1 MTMFVMPYKMASES
15 AKALA
20 EALEIKRVNKE
31 NTRVKGNPNKILVN
45 WGNTILQHPEL
56 LKCTILNNPRAV
68 EQTCNKLK
76 FFQLFKAEDQ
86 NNIIPQWTESTQ
98 RAINWVTDDKE
109 SLVVARKVLTGH
121 SGVGIQLFDYDYA
134 VDEGVPRAL
143 LYTKYIPKKDEYRIH
158 FSRKTGIFFK
168 QRKALVRGTEKPDF
182 KIRNLA
188 GGFIYANQDI
198 ETPKVVDNVAEVFY
212 NGMEAGGLDFG
223 ALDIIY
229 NERQDKAYIL
239 EVNTAPGLSGRT
251 LEAYKDMLK
260 VYLP

>member
-20 EALEIKRVNKE
+20 EALNIKRVNKD
-31 NTRVKGNPNKILVN
+31 NTRIKGNPNKILVN
-45 WGNTILQHPEL
+45 WGNTTLQHPEL
-56 LKCTILNNPRAV
+56 LKCTILNKPDAV
-68 EQTCNKLK
+68 AQTCNKLK
-76 FFQLFKAEDQ
+76 FFQMFQTEGQKA
-86 NNIIPQWTESTQ
+86 IIPEWTD
-98 RAINWVTDDKE
+98 RNRVAIDWITENKDIW
-109 SLVVARKVLTGH
+109 VVARKVLTGH
-121 SGVGIQLFDYDYA
+121 SGEGIQLFDYDYA
-134 VDEGVPRAL
+134 VDEGIPAAP

-198 ETPKVVDNVAEVFY
+198 ETPEVVDKVAEVFY

-260 VYLP
+260 VYLS

>member
-1 MTMFVMPYKMASES
+1 MFVMPYKMVSES

-31 NTRVKGNPNKILVN
+31 NTKIKGNPNKILIN
-45 WGNTILQHPEL
+45 WGNTILEHPEL
-56 LKCTILNNPRAV
+56 LKCTVLNRPDAV
-68 EQTCNKLK
+68 AQTCNKLR
-76 FFQLFKAEDQ
+76 FFQMFQTEEQKT
-86 NNIIPQWTESTQ
+86 IIPEWTD
-98 RAINWVTDDKE
+98 RYGVVVNWVQEDKE
-109 SLVVARKVLTGH
+109 RLVVARKVLTGH
-121 SGVGIQLFDYDYA
+121 SGEGIQLFDYDYTIE
-134 VDEGVPRAL
+134 EGVPAAP

-158 FSRKTGIFFK
+158 FSRRTGIFFK

-182 KIRNLA
+182 KIRNLV

-198 ETPKVVDNVAEVFY
+198 ETPEVVDKVAEMFY

-229 NERQDKAYIL
+229 NERQNKAYIL

-251 LEAYKDMLK
+251 LEAYKEMLTA
-260 VYLP
+260 YRT